1 MPTNFKICGL
11 QVLKSMTGCGAAL
24 FSIGEGRFSLE
35 IKSVNHRFLEI
46 NIRAPDRFF
55 LLENKIRDTIKKSC
69 SRGSLS
75 IAVTSLGT
83 SLGETAGQL
92 KPNIPLA
99 RYYIDVIRELQKELG
114 LRQEEIAISLLL
126 KFKDI
131 FSFSGIERNQGMDW
145 TGLKSGL
152 ESALNYLLK
161 MREEEGCA
169 LAKDIGLRL
178 DYMEDIVSKMEKRA
192 PIISEAYREKLRQR
206 MADILSG
213 ADVDEA
219 RLLTEVAV
227 FAERSSITEE
237 LVRLKS
243 HLTQFKNM
251 LELDER
257 GAHPKDGLGRKAD
270 FLCQEVLR
278 EINTI
283 GSKANDFELSTLVVS
298 AKAELEKIREQVQNV
313 E

>member
-1 MPTNFKICGL
+1 MINSFKIWSP
-11 QVLKSMTGCGAAL
+11 QVIKSMTGCGAAL
-24 FSIGEGRFSLE
+24 FSIGEDRFSIE

-75 IAVTSLGT
+75 ISII

-92 KPNIPLA
+92 KPNISLA
-99 RYYIDVIRELQKELG
+99 RYYVGVIRELQRELG
-114 LRQEEIAISLLL
+114 LQQEEIDISLLL

-131 FSFSGIERNQGMDW
+131 FSFSGIERNHGMDW
-145 TGLKSGL
+145 TGLNSGL
-152 ESALNYLLK
+152 EGALNYLLK
-161 MREEEGCA
+161 MRGEEGCA

-178 DYMEDIVSKMEKRA
+178 NYMGDIVSKMEKRA
-192 PIISEAYREKLRQR
+192 PIISETYREKLRQR

-213 ADVDEA
+213 ADIDET
-219 RLLTEVAV
+219 RLLTEAAV
-227 FAERSSITEE
+227 FAERSTITEE

-243 HLTQFKNM
+243 HLTQFKGM
-251 LELDER
+251 LEADEQ
-257 GAHPKDGLGRKAD
+257 GAYPKDGSGRKAD
-270 FLCQEVLR
+270 FMCQEILR

>member
-1 MPTNFKICGL
+1 
-11 QVLKSMTGCGAAL
+11 MTGCSAAL
-24 FSIGEGRFSLE
+24 FSIGEDRFSIE

-46 NIRAPDRFF
+46 NIRVPDRFF

-75 IAVTSLGT
+75 ISII

-92 KPNIPLA
+92 KPNITLA
-99 RYYIDVIRELQKELG
+99 RYYVGVIRELQRELG
-114 LRQEEIAISLLL
+114 LKQEEIDISLIL

-131 FSFSGIERNQGMDW
+131 FSFSSIKQSQGMDW

-152 ESALNYLLK
+152 EGALNHLLK
-161 MREEEGCA
+161 MRGEEGYA
-169 LAKDIGLRL
+169 LAQDIGLRL
-178 DYMEDIVSKMEKRA
+178 NYMGDIISKMEKRA
-192 PIISEAYREKLRQR
+192 PIISEIYTEKLRQR
-206 MADILSG
+206 MADIISG
-213 ADVDEA
+213 ANIDET
-219 RLLTEVAV
+219 RLLTEAAV
-227 FAERSSITEE
+227 FAERSTITEE

-243 HLTQFKNM
+243 HLKQFKGM
-251 LELDER
+251 LEADED
-257 GAHPKDGLGRKAD
+257 GAYPKDGSGRKAD
-270 FLCQEVLR
+270 FMCQEILR

-283 GSKANDFELSTLVVS
+283 GSKANDFELSNLVVS

>member
-1 MPTNFKICGL
+1 VI
-11 QVLKSMTGCGAAL
+11 KSMTGCGAAP
-24 FSIGEGRFSLE
+24 FAIGEDRFTIE

-46 NIRAPDRFF
+46 NIRVPDRFF
-55 LLENKIRDTIKKSC
+55 LLENKIRDIIKKSC

-75 IAVTSLGT
+75 ISII
-83 SLGETAGQL
+83 SRGETAGQL

-99 RYYIDVIRELQKELG
+99 RYYVGVIRELQRELG
-114 LRQEEIAISLLL
+114 LKQEEIDISLILR
-126 KFKDI
+126 FKDI
-131 FSFSGIERNQGMDW
+131 FSFSSIEHNHGMDW

-152 ESALNYLLK
+152 EGALNDLLK
-161 MREEEGCA
+161 MRGEEGCA

-178 DYMEDIVSKMEKRA
+178 NYMGDFISKMEKRA
-192 PIISEAYREKLRQR
+192 PIISETYREKLRQR
-206 MADILSG
+206 MTEILDCADI
-213 ADVDEA
+213 EET

-227 FAERSSITEE
+227 FAERCTITEE

-243 HLTQFKNM
+243 HVTQFKGM
-251 LELDER
+251 LEADEQDTY
-257 GAHPKDGLGRKAD
+257 PKDGLGRKAD
-270 FLCQEVLR
+270 FICQELLR

-283 GSKANDFELSTLVVS
+283 GSKANDFELSTLVIS

>member
-1 MPTNFKICGL
+1 MHTSFKIWGL
-11 QVLKSMTGCGAAL
+11 QVIKSMTGCGAAL

-46 NIRAPDRFF
+46 NIKAPDRFF

-69 SRGSLS
+69 SRGSLF
-75 IAVTSLGT
+75 ITIT

-114 LRQEEIAISLLL
+114 LRQEEIDISLLL

-131 FSFSGIERNQGMDW
+131 FSFSSIERNQGMDW

-161 MREEEGCA
+161 MRGEEGCA

-206 MADILSG
+206 MADIISG
-213 ADVDEA
+213 ADVDET

-251 LELDER
+251 LELDEQ
-257 GAHPKDGLGRKAD
+257 GAYPKDGSGRKAD
-270 FLCQEVLR
+270 FMCQEILR

-298 AKAELEKIREQVQNV
+298 VKAELEKIREQVQNV

>member
-1 MPTNFKICGL
+1 
-11 QVLKSMTGCGAAL
+11 MTGCGAAE

-46 NIRAPDRFF
+46 NIKAPDRFF

-69 SRGSLS
+69 ARGSLYIS
-75 IAVTSLGT
+75 II

-99 RYYIDVIRELQKELG
+99 RYYLDVIRGLQEELG
-114 LRQEEIAISLLL
+114 LRQDIDISLLL

-131 FSFSGIERNQGMDW
+131 FFFSGMEHKQESGWD
-145 TGLKSGL
+145 GLKSGL
-152 ESALNYLLK
+152 EGALNSLVSMK
-161 MREEEGCA
+161 EEEGCV

-178 DYMEDIVSKMEKRA
+178 DCMQDIVSKMEKRA
-192 PIISEAYREKLRQR
+192 PIISETYRKKLKQR

-213 ADVDEA
+213 ADIDEV

-243 HLTQFKNM
+243 HLTQFKDM

-257 GAHPKDGLGRKAD
+257 GTHPKNGSGRKAD
-270 FLCQEVLR
+270 FLCQEILR